1 MVDGWRTALDLS
13 PADAMQRLEPFF
25 GEFLYTHVDLEGLMR
40 GTDMGAISA
49 LHAATSRPLTAAG
62 GITTR
67 KRSRNSM
74 AWGSMRWSGWRSTPA
89 GFHSNRFGT
98 LHARAG
104 PLVNRRRLALPSPA
118 MRQRLLFLA
127 LVSILPGCSRS
138 VGLFSEPNARAHIS
152 MLAGTIGNR
161 PIGTAANARAR
172 AYVIDQLK
180 LYGYEVRVQET
191 DARRPE
197 LGRTARVANII
208 AVLPGK
214 RSEALGLLSH
224 YDSSPEAPG
233 AADDGLG
240 VAVSLEAARVLA
252 SRPDRTWSILVLVTD
267 GEESGLM
274 GAAAL
279 ATDREVMT
287 RLQAYVNVEAAGS
300 GGPAMLFESGP
311 ANGWITT
318 PWARRAPHPRG
329 ASFGLE
335 NLPPPAE
342 RHRLHHPGAPG
353 DPRPELRAHRRWV
366 LVPHRARRSRI
377 GSRRGRSAT
386 SEKTSSPSP
395 PPSIR
400 STSRDARPPAA
411 LFFDIGG
418 ITALS
423 FSALA
428 GWILSVAAV
437 IAGLLACVKVVPA
450 AVRIAGLLR
459 WLLTTAWSVAGFA
472 VSAAAMAGATWALR
486 ESREVYHPWYA
497 RPDRLFV
504 LLVVVGVTA
513 GWVMSRAGRWLP
525 ARAHGVRD
533 PLVTWSV
540 SLPVWLALAMLM
552 LWFAPAAAYLWTLP
566 LLTASILLLL
576 VPLRSGPAVRGASVA
591 VLAVAATL
599 WLRETLELLR
609 FMAALFGRLPLVTP
623 AYVYAAVIAGAAV
636 MLAPPF
642 VAAVAATRPIVR
654 PSLLTALCL
663 FAIAVAAGFAYSAP
677 AYTYDQPQRRVI
689 RALQDE
695 PDRPAQWEVA
705 SLEPGLDLA
714 PGAPA
719 GWMRHGDAA
728 AASIP
733 WGRLPHPF
741 VFRTAGPALGA
752 APVAIGEFTT
762 RPVTA
767 GTELTLSLI
776 PGRAGVAVSFVL
788 PEGLVPARSSLPGAM
803 RLGRWTATY
812 LAPPADGLQWRASF
826 RPGMAER
833 LAGSPGRGDRIG
845 LSRRL
850 RTAAAARLDS
860 AGACGMDDF
869 GDVGAPARR
878 RPAA

>member
-1 MVDGWRTALDLS
+1 
-13 PADAMQRLEPFF
+13 
-25 GEFLYTHVDLEGLMR
+25 
-40 GTDMGAISA
+40 
-49 LHAATSRPLTAAG
+49 
-62 GITTR
+62 
-67 KRSRNSM
+67 
-74 AWGSMRWSGWRSTPA
+74 
-89 GFHSNRFGT
+89 
-98 LHARAG
+98 
-104 PLVNRRRLALPSPA
+104 

-335 NLPPPAE
+335 IYRRLPNDTDFTILARQGIPGLNFALIGDGYWYHTARDVPD
-342 RHRLHHPGAPG
+342 RLSARTVRDVGENVVAIAAAL
-353 DPRPELRAHRRWV
+353 DQIDITRR
-366 LVPHRARRSRI
+366 
-377 GSRRGRSAT
+377 
-386 SEKTSSPSP
+386 TSSS
-395 PPSIR
+395 
-400 STSRDARPPAA
+400 A

-513 GWVMSRAGRWLP
+513 GWLMSRAGRWLP

-788 PEGLVPARSSLPGAM
+788 PEGVVPARSSLPGAM

-833 LAGSPGRGDRIG
+833 LEGVLVAVTESGFPGGSGPQRLPGWVPQERAVWTTSATWVLRPGAGRP
-845 LSRRL
+845 LELLPAL
-850 RTAAAARLDS
+850 R
-860 AGACGMDDF
+860 
-869 GDVGAPARR
+869 
-878 RPAA
+878 

>member
-1 MVDGWRTALDLS
+1 
-13 PADAMQRLEPFF
+13 
-25 GEFLYTHVDLEGLMR
+25 
-40 GTDMGAISA
+40 
-49 LHAATSRPLTAAG
+49 
-62 GITTR
+62 
-67 KRSRNSM
+67 
-74 AWGSMRWSGWRSTPA
+74 
-89 GFHSNRFGT
+89 
-98 LHARAG
+98 
-104 PLVNRRRLALPSPA
+104 
-118 MRQRLLFLA
+118 MRQRFLFLA
-127 LVSILPGCSRS
+127 LVLILPACSRS
-138 VGLFSEPNARAHIS
+138 VGVFSEPNARAHIS

-180 LYGYEVRVQET
+180 LYGYDVRVQET

-197 LGRTARVANII
+197 LGRTARVANVI

-214 RSEALGLLSH
+214 RREAIGLLSH

-252 SRPDRTWSILVLVTD
+252 SRGDRTWSILVLVTD

-300 GGPAMLFESGP
+300 GGPAMLFETGP
-311 ANGWITT
+311 ANSWITI

-335 NLPPPAE
+335 IYRRLPNDTDFTILARQGIPGLNFALIGDGYSYHTARDVPE
-342 RHRLHHPGAPG
+342 RLSARTIRDVGENVVAIAAAL
-353 DPRPELRAHRRWV
+353 DQVDITRRT
-366 LVPHRARRSRI
+366 
-377 GSRRGRSAT
+377 SAT
-386 SEKTSSPSP
+386 
-395 PPSIR
+395 
-400 STSRDARPPAA
+400 A

-418 ITALS
+418 ITAVS
-423 FSALA
+423 FSALS
-428 GWILSVAAV
+428 GWLLAMAAV
-437 IAGLLACVKVVPA
+437 IAGLLACIKVVPA
-450 AVRIAGLLR
+450 AVRIAGLPR
-459 WLLTTAWSVAGFA
+459 WLLTTVWSLAGFA
-472 VSAAAMAGATWALR
+472 VSAAAMAGTTWALR

-504 LLVVVGVTA
+504 LLVVVGTTM

-566 LLTASILLLL
+566 LLTASILLLI

-623 AYVYAAVIAGAAV
+623 AYVYAVVIAAAAV

-663 FAIAVAAGFAYSAP
+663 LAIAVAAGYAYSAP
-677 AYTYDQPQRRVI
+677 AYTYDQPQRRVM

-719 GWMRHGDAA
+719 GWARRGDTAP
-728 AASIP
+728 ASIP

-741 VFRTAGPALGA
+741 VFRAAGPALGA
-752 APVAIGEFTT
+752 APAAIGEFAIE
-762 RPVTA
+762 PLTA
-767 GTELTLSLI
+767 GTELTMSVI
-776 PGRAGVAVSFVL
+776 PSRAGAAVSFVL
-788 PEGLVPARSSLPGAM
+788 PEGVVPARSSLPGAT

-812 LAPPADGLQWRASF
+812 LAPPADGVQWRASF

-833 LAGSPGRGDRIG
+833 LAGVLVAVTESGFPGGSG
-845 LSRRL
+845 PQRL
-850 RTAAAARLDS
+850 PGWLPQERAVWTTS
-860 AGACGMDDF
+860 ATWVLRPGTIRPLELL
-869 GDVGAPARR
+869 PALR
-878 RPAA
+878 